1 MKLFI
6 LGLNL
11 KSLAWG
17 FSVDFSKDNEPTDE
31 LGGKLEP
38 IEVGTAWA
46 EEPAIRLL
54 SLMTFNVSS
63 ISAPETVDAST
74 DRESL

>member
-17 FSVDFSKDNEPTDE
+17 FGVDFSEDNEPTDE

-38 IEVGTAWA
+38 IEAGTTWA

>member
-31 LGGKLEP
+31 LGGKLES
-38 IEVGTAWA
+38 IEVGTTWA
-46 EEPAIRLL
+46 EEPIIRLL
-54 SLMTFNVSS
+54 SLMSLNGSS
-63 ISAPETVDAST
+63 IPAPETADAST

>member
-11 KSLAWG
+11 KSSAWG
-17 FSVDFSKDNEPTDE
+17 FGVDFSEDNEPTDE
-31 LGGKLEP
+31 LGGKPEP
-38 IEVGTAWA
+38 IEAGIAWA